1 MVFPIQGNN
10 VRYQKITLLKQFFH
24 TYYLRRPN
32 NRVGIQLYKK
42 DNIALFLQSI
52 QLWWSILDSSY
63 SLRRPHNMGN
73 PSPNYA
79 QRNLQIYLP
88 GYTKL
93 KEKLLAI
100 SPLPTLQRKQRPQ
113 QRISKYFLSN
123 VAFLT
128 TQQRVD
134 AAHEN

>member
-1 MVFPIQGNN
+1 
-10 VRYQKITLLKQFFH
+10 
-24 TYYLRRPN
+24 
-32 NRVGIQLYKK
+32 
-42 DNIALFLQSI
+42 
-52 QLWWSILDSSY
+52 
-63 SLRRPHNMGN
+63 MGN

-128 TQQRVD
+128 T
-134 AAHEN
+134 